1 MNKPKLINQ
10 TNSQQADIYMYGIIG
25 RYMDVD
31 INYLIKELEQLRKAG
46 VKKLFFY
53 VNCDGGEVVQG
64 QTLWAYLDRNDFDV
78 TFIIDGIAASIM
90 AMILTNPKFI
100 IIANPY
106 SKFMYHR
113 VQGGVNG
120 NSDEVRSYADMMDKF
135 EADLVDMFSKRTKLD
150 PKKVKKE
157 YFGNQNKWLNAE
169 EARDLGLVNE
179 IREGNEDI
187 TEPQNL
193 DSSRDV
199 YQYFENQ
206 LTNCITKEQNMK
218 KVALL
223 LNLSEDST
231 EQAVQ
236 TAVQNLINTNN
247 QQVVD
252 LGKKDNQITELNNT
266 IKETNTAKV
275 KNLIDGAIEAKKFG
289 EDMRESYTEM
299 AVENYDRTEKIISK
313 MSGVKPV
320 IDGLEG
326 GGVPD
331 AEKNWKYDD
340 YFKANKL
347 ENLKNTNQ
355 DRFAALYKEKF
366 NREYKA

>member
-1 MNKPKLINQ
+1 MIKPKLINQ

-31 INYLIKELEQLRKAG
+31 INYLIKELEQLRKIG

-64 QTLWAYLDRNDFDV
+64 QTLWAYLDRNDFEV

-90 AMILTNPKFI
+90 AMILTNPKFY

-120 NSDEVRSYADMMDKF
+120 NSDDVRSYADMMDKF
-135 EADLVDMFSKRTKLD
+135 EVDLVDMFNKRTGLD

-157 YFGNQNKWLNAE
+157 YFGNQNKWLSAQ
-169 EARDLGLVNE
+169 EALDKKLINE
-179 IREGNEDI
+179 IREGNENI

-223 LNLSEDST
+223 LNLSEEAT
-231 EQAVQ
+231 EQAVE
-236 TAVQNLINTNN
+236 TAVQNLIKNNN
-247 QQVVD
+247 QHVVD
-252 LGKKDNQITELNNT
+252 LSKKDNQITELENT
-266 IKETNTAKV
+266 IKENNAAKV
-275 KNLIDGAIEAKKFG
+275 KNLIDGAIGAKKFG
-289 EDMRESYTEM
+289 EDMRVSYTEM
-299 AVENYDRTEKIISK
+299 AAENYNRTEKIISK
-313 MSGVKPV
+313 MSGVDPV
-320 IDGLEG
+320 INGLG
-326 GGVPD
+326 GEGVPD
-331 AEKNWKYDD
+331 AEKNWKWDD
-340 YFKANKL
+340 YHKANKL

-355 DRFAALYKEKF
+355 VRFGELYKEKF